1 MVKFLKRTFETC
13 DNKQDNVPSTS
24 NAVKKQKLVKR
35 QYREDYIHY
44 GFSWCGN
51 KDVPK
56 PLCVVC
62 GRQLANEAIVSS
74 KLIRHLNTKHAVHAH
89 KNKNIFQRRL
99 SQNKKQEC
107 YTKLSFTIS
116 EKALE
121 ASYYVARY

>member
-1 MVKFLKRTFETC
+1 MVKFLKRSFETC
-13 DNKQDNVPSTS
+13 DNEQDNVTSTS
-24 NAVKKQKLVKR
+24 NVVEKQKLVKR

-51 KDVPK
+51 KDSLK

-62 GRQLANEAIVSS
+62 GEQLANEAIVLS
-74 KLIRHLNTKHAVHAH
+74 KIICHLNTKQAVHAH
-89 KNKNIFQRRL
+89 KNKNYFLQML
-99 SQNKKQEC
+99 SQNNKQGC
-107 YTKLSFTIS
+107 YMNLFFTVS